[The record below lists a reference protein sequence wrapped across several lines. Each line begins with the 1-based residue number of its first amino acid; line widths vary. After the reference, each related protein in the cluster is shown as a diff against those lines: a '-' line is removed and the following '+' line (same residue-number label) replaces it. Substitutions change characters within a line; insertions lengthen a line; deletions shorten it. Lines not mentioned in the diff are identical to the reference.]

1 MRITAQQAIERLTA
15 FRAPAKSSKAG
26 GAAVSH
32 PELVR
37 CFEYNVYLLRQGKKG
52 LVVPADDEVMP
63 VLGETEQ
70 ADYTLELPPNVEEW
84 LTEYADEVDW
94 LQNGK
99 RLVIGDE
106 TPEETPVEEPNT
118 EGRKDIP
125 YMVKTKWGQ
134 GKPYNNRLTIE
145 GSKCLTGCSATSIA
159 QIMHYWGTQGYHR
172 GCTKV
177 IAYQW
182 SGGRKVEEL
191 PPITSFDYS
200 NLPTGKP
207 KTTAEINAV
216 ATLMEYV
223 SKAIKS
229 DFRTDSTGAWPS
241 VFTPLLRKRLRLGDV
256 RQVTA
261 SSLGQEGF
269 AAAIYDELAAGR
281 PVEMSGRHANGGHSF
296 VCDGYRVSDGKFHF
310 NWGWEGDSDG
320 WYAMTA
326 LNPGSRTYNSSKSA
340 RIGICPAYKLGDVN
354 GDGRVN
360 VSDVMA
366 VVNSI
371 NAKKTSDAADVN
383 SDGKTDAKDVNAIV
397 NHILGNKEL

>member
-1 MRITAQQAIERLTA
+1 M
-15 FRAPAKSSKAG
+15 
-26 GAAVSH
+26 
-32 PELVR
+32 
-37 CFEYNVYLLRQGKKG
+37 
-52 LVVPADDEVMP
+52 VVPADDEVVP

-106 TPEETPVEEPNT
+106 TPEETPDEEPNT

-134 GKPYNNRLTIE
+134 GKPYNNRLTIQ
-145 GSKCLTGCSATSIA
+145 GAKCLTGCSATTIA

-172 GCTKV
+172 GCTELP
-177 IAYQW
+177 AYQW
-182 SGGRKVEEL
+182 SGGRKVEAL
-191 PPITSFDYS
+191 PPITSFDYAH
-200 NLPTGKP
+200 LTLGKP

-223 SKAIKS
+223 AKAIKS
-229 DFRTDSTGAWPS
+229 DFGTDSTAAWPS
-241 VFTPLLRKRLRLGDV
+241 VLTPLLKSRLRLGDV
-256 RQVTA
+256 RQVKA

-269 AAAIYDELAAGR
+269 ATAIYDELAAGR

-360 VSDVMA
+360 VSDLMA